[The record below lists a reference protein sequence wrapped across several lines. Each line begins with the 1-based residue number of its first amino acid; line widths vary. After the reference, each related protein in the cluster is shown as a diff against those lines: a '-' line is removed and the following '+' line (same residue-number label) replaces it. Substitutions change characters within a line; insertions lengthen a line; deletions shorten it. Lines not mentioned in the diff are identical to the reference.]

1 MKILLRSP
9 KDKQWHLVESAAY
22 SNEKEL
28 QKLLADSPSLISL
41 DEIRPDAGPLVLA
54 VREFPL
60 PVGSLDLLAFTPSGE
75 IAVIECKLAK
85 NSEVKRKVI
94 GQLLEYAAYLWE
106 MSYEDLDTAV
116 RLRQGAS
123 LAELMNETVRSP
135 NWDEESF
142 RSGVQAA
149 LASGNFILVIVVDE
163 INDELTRIV
172 RYVNASG
179 SPSFA
184 FAALEMRRFHGE
196 GAEMLVPRVFGPA
209 RITKTEGSSVSTKVW
224 DEASFFAALIDR
236 HGESFAAPAKR
247 ILDWAQSKTRVWW
260 GRGRR
265 SGSFVPCFTYQE
277 TEHQLFAVWTYGTVE
292 IYFQWY
298 CYKPPF
304 DDEARRLELLDKLNQ
319 IPGVKI
325 PKDSIARRP
334 NIPLSALD
342 QDGGVEKFL
351 AVFDWMM
358 AEISS

>member
-209 RITKTEGSSVSTKVW
+209 SRN
-224 DEASFFAALIDR
+224 R
-236 HGESFAAPAKR
+236 
-247 ILDWAQSKTRVWW
+247 
-260 GRGRR
+260 
-265 SGSFVPCFTYQE
+265 
-277 TEHQLFAVWTYGTVE
+277 
-292 IYFQWY
+292 
-298 CYKPPF
+298 
-304 DDEARRLELLDKLNQ
+304 
-319 IPGVKI
+319 
-325 PKDSIARRP
+325 
-334 NIPLSALD
+334 
-342 QDGGVEKFL
+342 
-351 AVFDWMM
+351 
-358 AEISS
+358 